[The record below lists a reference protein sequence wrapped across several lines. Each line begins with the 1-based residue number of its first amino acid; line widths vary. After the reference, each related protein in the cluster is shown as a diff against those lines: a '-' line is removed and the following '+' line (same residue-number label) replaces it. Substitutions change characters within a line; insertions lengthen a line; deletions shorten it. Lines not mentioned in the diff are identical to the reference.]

1 MKVCM
6 FVINNC
12 VHDARVLKEAK
23 TLTDAGFDVRII
35 ARLDED
41 TQPFEQKGGFR
52 IIRVDCRGLHIRIL
66 RLTEKAVTVPVTLG
80 WALVLSVRS
89 RFQNRR
95 PWQLGD
101 KSHRLGVATMKAGSN
116 RIGRGSESA
125 LAPKAV
131 GAGRFQLHLRQ
142 FLSSMLRRSPF
153 LLVHGLLTYLDFY
166 YRNWQ
171 VIKNEP
177 ADVYHSHDL
186 NTLLLGWFSKR
197 RTGGK
202 LVYDAHELF
211 TELAYVRGA
220 EKLAFKLLEKRLI
233 HRADAVIVPGEYR
246 SRYLSEKYGIP
257 APTIVANCPPLG
269 GGRRQAGSLREKLG
283 IEDTMPIIIYTGGYI
298 AGRGLENLVLSALY
312 LNEGVIVFMGW
323 GRLEQKL
330 REMVTKNGLWAKVL
344 FTEPVPPEDLVEHIA
359 SASVGVAIYQFTS
372 LNNYYA
378 SPNKLYEYMHAGLPV
393 VSSDFPALKEIVEG
407 YQLGRPFDP
416 EVPEDIASSINDVL
430 SDERKY
436 DEMRKN
442 ALEAAKIFNWENES
456 SKLLATYER
465 LSLRSDG

>member
-1 MKVCM
+1 
-6 FVINNC
+6 
-12 VHDARVLKEAK
+12 
-23 TLTDAGFDVRII
+23 
-35 ARLDED
+35 
-41 TQPFEQKGGFR
+41 
-52 IIRVDCRGLHIRIL
+52 
-66 RLTEKAVTVPVTLG
+66 
-80 WALVLSVRS
+80 
-89 RFQNRR
+89 
-95 PWQLGD
+95 
-101 KSHRLGVATMKAGSN
+101 
-116 RIGRGSESA
+116 
-125 LAPKAV
+125 
-131 GAGRFQLHLRQ
+131 
-142 FLSSMLRRSPF
+142 
-153 LLVHGLLTYLDFY
+153 LDFY
-166 YRNWQ
+166 YRSWQ
-171 VIKNEP
+171 AIKNEP

-197 RTGGK
+197 RSGGK

-211 TELAYVRGA
+211 AELAYVRGV
-220 EKLAFKLLEKRLI
+220 EKLAFKPLEKRLI

-246 SRYLSEKYGIP
+246 GKYLSEKYGIP
-257 APTIVANCPPLG
+257 VPTTVVNCPPLG
-269 GGRRQAGSLREKLG
+269 GRRRQVGSLREKLE
-283 IEDTMPIIIYTGGYI
+283 IEDTMPIIIYTGGYS

-312 LNEGVIVFMGW
+312 LDEGVIVFMGW
-323 GRLEQKL
+323 GILEQKL
-330 REMVTKNGLWAKVL
+330 REMVTKNGLWDKVL

-407 YQLGRPFDP
+407 YQLGRTFDP

-456 SKLLATYER
+456 GKLLATYER
-465 LSLRSDG
+465 LGFRSDG